1 VTINTARQLSL
12 TGRFLSKGHVV
23 FGGWG
28 NALLDMTGVMARVL
42 HPGVGGRIRGYALK
56 GDNFA
61 RIRITNS
68 YFLQTA
74 GMFTQQFQGYGASQN
89 IQIDQNYFDEI
100 DGRYSAGA
108 SGYVQSAWGPPRT
121 ARLEP
126 PSAGS
131 PPVRSTSTPSTP
143 RGRTRTTCST
153 AACRATSP
161 APAPASAGWKTSS
174 TSRAHRPPA

>member
-1 VTINTARQLSL
+1 
-12 TGRFLSKGHVV
+12 
-23 FGGWG
+23 
-28 NALLDMTGVMARVL
+28 MTGVMARVL

-153 AACRATSP
+153 AASKSAWRKSPFANNAACWPTLHWPLATCLANTKV
-161 APAPASAGWKTSS
+161 APGQP
-174 TSRAHRPPA
+174 RLD